1 MTSRNRSLAV
11 WRWLAGLALALT
23 LVLAKTA
30 SFATASTA
38 PGSAT
43 QPRSAAGAGARTL
56 LVLGDSVSAGYGI
69 KVEEGWVAL
78 LQQRLRE
85 QGYGYRVVNASVS
98 GETTTGGLARLPRA
112 LEIHKPAVVVLE
124 LGGNDGLRGL
134 PLSSTRANLVRM
146 IELSRRA
153 GARVVLVGMKIPPN
167 YGPRYTQGFEQI
179 FTDLARE
186 YRLPLV
192 PFLLDKVALT
202 PGMMQDDGLHPTAS
216 GQPIMLENVWP
227 TLRTVLSR

>member
-1 MTSRNRSLAV
+1 MSRNSSLAI
-11 WRWLAGLALALT
+11 WRRFAVAALALT
-23 LVLAKTA
+23 LSLTGPAGVASGGTA
-30 SFATASTA
+30 AAVAQPA
-38 PGSAT
+38 P
-43 QPRSAAGAGARTL
+43 AAPTI

-78 LQQRLRE
+78 LQQRLRK

-98 GETTTGGLARLPRA
+98 GETTTGGLTRLPRS
-112 LEIHKPAVVVLE
+112 LERHKPRIVLLE

-134 PLSSTRANLVRM
+134 PLAATRANLVRM
-146 IELSRRA
+146 IQLSQAA

-179 FTDLARE
+179 FSDLARE

-202 PGMMQDDGLHPTAS
+202 AGMMQDDGLHPTAR
-216 GQPIMLENVWP
+216 GQPVMLDNVWP
-227 TLRTVLSR
+227 TLRGTLVR

>member
-1 MTSRNRSLAV
+1 MTLWLAV
-11 WRWLAGLALALT
+11 PGALAGSGAAAA
-23 LVLAKTA
+23 VAKN
-30 SFATASTA
+30 
-38 PGSAT
+38 
-43 QPRSAAGAGARTL
+43 SAAAPTI

-78 LQQRLRE
+78 LQQRLRR

-98 GETTTGGLARLPRA
+98 GETTTGGLTRLPRA
-112 LEIHKPAVVVLE
+112 LDRHKPAIVLLE

-134 PLSSTRANLVRM
+134 PLATTRANLLRM
-146 IELSRRA
+146 IQLSQQA

-179 FTDLARE
+179 FSDLARE

-202 PGMMQDDGLHPTAS
+202 AGMMQEDGLHPTAR
-216 GQPIMLENVWP
+216 GQPVMLDNVWP
-227 TLRTVLSR
+227 TLRGTLVR

>member
-1 MTSRNRSLAV
+1 MWRRVAV
-11 WRWLAGLALALT
+11 AALALT
-23 LVLAKTA
+23 LSLTGPAALAGSGA
-30 SFATASTA
+30 AAA
-38 PGSAT
+38 AANPG
-43 QPRSAAGAGARTL
+43 AAARTI

-78 LQQRLRE
+78 LQQRLRQ
-85 QGYGYRVVNASVS
+85 QGYGYRVINASVS
-98 GETTTGGLARLPRA
+98 GETTTGGLTRLPRA
-112 LEIHKPAVVVLE
+112 LERHKPAIVVLE

-134 PLSSTRANLVRM
+134 PLATTRANLVRM
-146 IELSRRA
+146 IQLSRQA

-179 FTDLARE
+179 FSDLARE

-202 PGMMQDDGLHPTAS
+202 AGMMQEDGLHPTAR
-216 GQPIMLENVWP
+216 GQPVMLDNVWS
-227 TLRTVLSR
+227 TLRGVLVR

>member
-1 MTSRNRSLAV
+1 M
-11 WRWLAGLALALT
+11 
-23 LVLAKTA
+23 
-30 SFATASTA
+30 
-38 PGSAT
+38 
-43 QPRSAAGAGARTL
+43 
-56 LVLGDSVSAGYGI
+56 LGDSVSAGYGI

-78 LQQRLRE
+78 LQQRLRQ

-98 GETTTGGLARLPRA
+98 GETTTGGLTRLPRA
-112 LEIHKPAVVVLE
+112 LEIHKPAVVILE

-134 PLSSTRANLVRM
+134 PLATTRSNLERM

-179 FTDLARE
+179 FSDLAHQ

-216 GQPIMLENVWP
+216 GQPVMLDNVWP
-227 TLRTVLSR
+227 TLRSVLSR